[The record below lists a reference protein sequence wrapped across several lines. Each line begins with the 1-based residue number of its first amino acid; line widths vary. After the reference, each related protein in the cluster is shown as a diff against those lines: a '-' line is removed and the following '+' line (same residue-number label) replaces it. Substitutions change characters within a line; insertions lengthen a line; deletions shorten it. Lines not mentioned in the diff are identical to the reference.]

1 MNEIVYKVLKK
12 KDFIVKNYLIKVAH
26 ELELT
31 LNDFLLL
38 VYFFNQEEP
47 TLNIDNIKYSIFLTE
62 DEIME
67 SFQKLNELGLITT
80 NIVKDDKG
88 NRREVISLDNLVKVA
103 TSDIT
108 TTSKNNSKSNIFA
121 EFEKEF
127 GRTLSPIEYEMI
139 NNWISSGF
147 SEETIKSALKEA
159 ILNGARSMRY
169 IDKILIS
176 WKENG
181 YKKTKNTNS
190 DNVDDN
196 TSINLFEYDWLDD
209 NEE

>member
-26 ELELT
+26 ELELN

-47 TLNIDNIKYSIFLTE
+47 TLNIDNIKYSICLTE
-62 DEIME
+62 NEIME

-80 NIVKDDKG
+80 NIVKDEKG

-108 TTSKNNSKSNIFA
+108 TTSKNNAKNNIFV

-127 GRTLSPIEYEMI
+127 GRTLSPVEYEMI

-169 IDKILIS
+169 IDKILMS

-181 YKKTKNTNS
+181 YKKSKNTNDS
-190 DNVDDN
+190 NLEDTTN
-196 TSINLFEYDWLDD
+196 INLFEYDWLDD

>member
-121 EFEKEF
+121 EFE
-127 GRTLSPIEYEMI
+127 MI